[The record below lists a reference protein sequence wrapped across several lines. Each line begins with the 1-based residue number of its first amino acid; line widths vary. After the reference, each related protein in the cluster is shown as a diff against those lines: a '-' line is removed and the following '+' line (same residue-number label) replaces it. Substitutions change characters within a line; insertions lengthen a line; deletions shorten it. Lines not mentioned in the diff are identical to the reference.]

1 MQVQVIL
8 EPQET
13 PFNHMYF
20 IHILVIQEPPE
31 VLVEGARLVVVGQHP
46 ATPVAQLVKTR
57 LQPGAVAV
65 EDQGRRMVI

>member
-46 ATPVAQLVKTR
+46 ATPVGILVKMQI
-57 LQPGAVAV
+57 LPEPGAV
-65 EDQGRRMVI
+65 EDQVLRMVI